1 MQVHSATWWLWM
13 PASLMLTACGLN
25 MPQGDSSP
33 ARVERTL
40 LNHSIQIDAGDVAV
54 LSLPQRSVRVQQQ
67 LHYDVTELDAQG
79 GVIDRREE
87 HQTLPWA
94 NKPVEIVAGDFR
106 TSLNTDT
113 DGMLRLNLLNDGFL
127 NLDYDNLRVI
137 QLVASADPKTR
148 SEVNL
153 LIDREL
159 RSKLHEAVGL
169 IYDNLEDDDVDQW
182 AFRVQRL
189 SELGLA
195 EESNQLEN
203 MLILLTTGDPELQGD
218 FVQALEVN
226 QRP

>member
-1 MQVHSATWWLWM
+1 MQAHSATWWLWM
-13 PASLMLTACGLN
+13 PASLMLSACSMN
-25 MPQGDSSP
+25 MPHSDNSP
-33 ARVERTL
+33 GRVERTL
-40 LNHSIQIDAGDVAV
+40 LNHSVQIDAGDVTV
-54 LSLPQRSVRVQQQ
+54 LSLPQRSMRVQQQ
-67 LHYDVTELDAQG
+67 LHYDVVELDAHG
-79 GVIDRREE
+79 SVIDRREE

-94 NKPVEIVAGDFR
+94 NKPVEIVAGNFR
-106 TSLNTDT
+106 TSLDTDT

-137 QLVASADPKTR
+137 QLVATASPKAR

-169 IYDNLEDDDVDQW
+169 IYDNIDEDDVDQW
-182 AFRVQRL
+182 AFRVHRL
-189 SELGLA
+189 SELCLS

-203 MLILLTTGDPELQGD
+203 MLILLTTGDPQLQGE